1 MMTVVSNRSRWIGY
15 VKLAIAIC
23 LTIGS
28 TSLLGQS
35 ISGRTTV
42 CVGNVDGYT
51 FYGPAGSVVT
61 SFLIT
66 GGTASGSGNSRT
78 VTWTTAGAGQVR
90 VNYKIDG
97 EPQPTASL
105 PVTVNPS
112 SGGVTAGS
120 ISASSSSVCY
130 NGSLAFQ
137 NAASHTGSG
146 FSTYWWFK
154 KTDSDVVF
162 IQIPGATSSTYTV
175 TNLTQT
181 TTYYRKAVF
190 QCVSVNSNT
199 ITLTVSPNLP
209 VSVSIASDKSSV
221 CQNEGIRFFVSNKN
235 NQGPSPTYEWYVN
248 GNRVY
253 SDVPFR
259 PDDEL
264 VLSGWPYANNSSVT
278 CKLLSNA
285 SSCLSNNPAT
295 SAPIIVPVNPGTNF
309 TVNVAITPQRYPF
322 DYCVGELSF
331 TANTSHPASTY
342 YWTRTNSV
350 TGTSGILSTSQTYAP
365 VDFQPGDF
373 VTVVAY
379 VSNTV
384 CMANTTA
391 SMSTQPINI
400 FTDIPGQI
408 LSAGENRCVGSGTT
422 QFTYSET
429 INSVYQW
436 SILNAGSSSISST
449 GLVTWDPTFN
459 GTATIKYALTHC
471 PNIFKTKIYT
481 VNPSPATPA
490 GISQLNCNWEQVQF
504 TPAANANT
512 STFELYTP
520 QDVLITSG
528 LQLPIGRL
536 INPGIYSYKLGAVS
550 SAGCVSPGKGT
561 VTLTITNDCD
571 SKLNWIESTAFG
583 PGNQIIGHTKSYFDL
598 AGKPLQ
604 SQSKNL
610 TTGKIFTSGIVKD
623 QYDRVVAS
631 SLAAPMANSSFKYD
645 FLFML
650 DASGEEITDYNDLNS
665 PQAFNNTTYGR
676 AGWYYSSANTAEEN
690 VPVTNFPYSS
700 TKYYEDGTGEVMLTA
715 APGEAHKLGTGH
727 EVLTGTFPVIQE
739 LDEYIQLRNGTV
751 LTGQTALT
759 TLKQQ
764 GVQQV
769 TRDQNGKFAIGIS
782 DKGGKTLMTARPGTW
797 KTFSNTQTIK
807 KNDAAFMDRLYF
819 YLLSASPV
827 TLTPQGGATYTVTN
841 LLTNLPYPVP
851 PNNGNWVPGFY
862 RIDITSTG
870 TSTLGV
876 TYTNSYGDIA
886 YNFYDDAGRLVS
898 SVSPNGYQQLKVN
911 NPAVSYSGIDKTT
924 YVYNQRGWLL
934 SMTEPDAGRTEYM
947 YRSDGSIRFSQNA
960 LQRERGRFSYT
971 HYDELGRPIESGEY
985 RGTVEVFGS
994 AALKSKLEYNT
1005 QSIWTNTDITDW
1017 TKTYYDLPE
1026 NTANSFTLLSLPN
1039 KYGGS
1044 LPYTQKYVRSAVAA
1058 TENANIKTWYSYDER
1073 GRVMWMIQKP
1083 TGITRAFAVEYTYDF
1098 LGNVTQVVQKSFQGS
1113 VQQDIFYH
1121 HYEYD
1126 ADNRLSKAYTSLNGT
1141 NKTQQAKYIYYLHG
1155 PLKRI
1160 ELATNLQGIDFVY
1173 NIHGWLESINHPLA
1187 SNDPGRDGAAG
1198 AHSNFKADV
1207 FGLTLDYFNSEF
1219 TGLYQGA
1226 DAGMPN
1232 LNKIHGLPDE
1242 GERQLATRVPYLKIS
1257 PAFHEGLL
1265 GETQSYKKYSAGNPE
1280 YKKLVTRL
1288 SEQKLELSTS
1298 DETRQL
1304 VNDHQMPVLNT
1315 NEFVTSMN
1323 PSFVSSKAYEAS
1335 SAFLVPNYS
1344 LVWKDLVG
1352 VIISGDQ
1359 LLKTAPNGW
1368 GNAGA
1373 ASQNLM
1379 AASTDGYV
1387 EFPAYSTN
1395 QFMVGLSDVNVDA
1408 NYTSIDYAIYSNGL
1422 YYNVYNNG
1430 SNLAGGTAVHGD
1442 MLRVE
1447 RVGTSILFKK
1457 NGVTFYTKTGALTSS
1472 LLVDAAITTT
1482 NTYIP
1487 TVTTSFWIPSTP
1499 VPNPSYDIVWT
1510 DLVGVTS
1517 NGNTITKTV
1526 VSGWGNGGA
1535 ASVNALPANVD
1546 GWVEYTLD
1554 MQNGR
1559 RTFGL
1564 SDVNT
1569 DADYTS
1575 VDYGWYTNS
1584 TSVYVHING
1593 VNQSNQIGQIGDKL
1607 RVERVGSAIYFK
1619 RNGTTVYTVTS
1630 GNTGAMIA
1638 DASINETGY
1647 KISNAKAS
1655 FWIPPAQGL
1664 VPDIIEFAALKTFYD
1679 SLGGAG
1685 WTNKTNWPVAGSWP
1699 TSATLTQMDSWYG
1712 IDIMNGDISS
1722 IYLAS
1727 NNLAGKI
1734 PSKIGDLKGLRSLV
1748 VAGHVNVTGSVPASV
1763 GNLSLLNTLNLNGN
1777 KLSGSI
1783 PASINQ
1789 LTLLKTLHLGT
1800 NLLTGLIPDLG
1811 ALTSLTYFDISNNL
1825 TLTSSP
1831 IPSWIGNFTNLQTL
1845 YLYSTNRNGSIPNEL
1860 QNLVNLQYLHIASNQ
1875 LSGSLPA
1882 WIGNLTGLINLYLNS
1897 NLLTGPITADF
1908 SNLQNLTQLI
1918 LYGNQFTGQIP
1929 PSINKLA
1936 KLQVL
1941 QIFTNNFTGSIPYM
1955 GDLTNVTNFNIS
1967 TNPNLSPGS
1976 IPDWLANLTKLTYL
1990 SLTNTK
1996 RTGPIPGSLANLTNL
2011 NHLLLNTNQITGTI
2025 PTFITSLVKLQYIYL
2040 SGNQMEGEIPQNWG
2054 NMTMLYYL
2062 LLDGNKFSGA
2072 IPASLVNL
2080 PALVYM
2086 YAVNCEFTS
2095 MPNFS
2100 TDTRKASLYIRVDN
2114 NRLDFATLEP
2124 NFTGTGTHPFPYFI
2138 YSPQKNFSDITNVST
2153 PINTQ
2158 LVIPARPITALN
2170 TITWEKLIGSTW
2182 TSVSASNQNASGNTY
2197 QINSADGSYA
2207 GSYRYKITSSKVP
2220 ALIRYSDPI
2229 AVGIT
2234 DTYNP
2239 SGSYLGNALYN
2250 GNITSLAWRTD
2261 PAYASGGTE
2270 LKGMY
2275 LYRYD
2280 DKYQLKEAQ
2289 FANPTFGQFSSS
2301 YALAGNKFRENDL
2314 TYDPNGNLLTLKRYN
2329 EGQHKVHDF
2338 TYNYQALTNTNLIA
2352 NDDATSV
2359 TGYTTTG
2366 GTVTLTPETIAGQTY
2381 VKTTTGQATGN
2392 PGIQLFQVNVVAGE
2406 KYTFRVR
2413 GYETSPNAKA
2423 FVWTWS
2429 NGGGN
2434 IIWNTTIEYTYP
2446 AIATNE
2452 SWIEV
2457 EFTVPTGAT
2466 QIKGGVVFAPTGL
2479 AINDALYVN
2488 KVELF
2493 KSQARSNRLA
2503 SVSGYVNAY
2512 TYNAI
2517 GQMVGQD
2524 NVTGADMYVD
2534 YDVTGKVSAVYSNAA
2549 KTIVTT
2555 KYKYDDRGFRLAKE
2569 TYNSTGVLQ
2578 FTTWYIRDAS
2588 GNVLS
2593 IYDQKVGQP
2602 ITLSE
2607 VPVYGSG
2614 KLGTYRQKLDGGYE
2628 YIYEL
2633 TDHLGNV
2640 RATLKAD
2647 EDIYLAT
2654 MEDTGVADWT
2664 NPRLREMQYFK
2675 NLFETEKR
2683 DYRMNYTPDSVVAN
2697 PERTSYLYWTNDGNP
2712 ATKEDIT
2719 GPAIALKVDAGDT
2732 IRLETWAVFERKVSY
2747 TRNAT
2752 TTMMANLLG
2761 SAFVSASFG
2770 LETAALAN
2778 QKFTTNLPLALAGTG
2793 SDPATLPFAYLNYI
2807 VFDENYVLKD
2817 AGALRV
2823 PNNAGFDPGMEIA
2836 ADPQQI
2842 VFENPIRPQ
2851 QKGYIYIWVS
2861 NESENTKVWFDD
2873 LKVTH
2878 RSRRVTQATDYY
2890 AFGSILREQKSN
2902 DLDQYRYAYQGQ
2914 FAEKDEETGWSHFEL
2929 REFDPVVGRWF
2940 ITDPNYQ
2947 YWSPYL
2953 SMGNNPVNRVDPDGG
2968 LDWFKDPVTGEPV
2981 WLGATST
2988 FTDNGGGVWQHLSSN
3003 PDFLVVTHNRNLN
3016 DVIGAEPINSAL
3028 IAIYKANLSW
3038 FKPVGTISGNTVP
3051 AGYSTGEVSPTFDND
3066 FSTIAEGIYPAREQ
3080 ARASHPNELALIINE
3095 GASVPTTPWSPRTTA
3110 SEIFMHWGNPNRRS
3124 LVSRDGQGRQFS
3136 EACLTTGSG
3145 INSRERHVGFFKT
3158 HLRGYN
3164 GQLWLRG
3171 K

>member
-1 MMTVVSNRSRWIGY
+1 MMTVVSNRNPWLVYIKI
-15 VKLAIAIC
+15 VVALC

-28 TSLLGQS
+28 TNLFGQS
-35 ISGRTTV
+35 ISGRTNV

-51 FYGPAGSVVT
+51 FYGPTGSVVT

-90 VNYKIDG
+90 VNYKIGG

-120 ISASSSSVCY
+120 ISVSSTSVCY
-130 NGSLAFQ
+130 NGSMAFQ
-137 NAASHTGSG
+137 NAASHTGNG

-181 TTYYRKAVF
+181 TTYYRRAVF
-190 QCVSVNSNT
+190 QCASVNSNA
-199 ITLTVSPNLP
+199 ITLTVIPNQNF
-209 VSVSIASDKSSV
+209 VVNISI
-221 CQNEGIRFFVSNKN
+221 N
-235 NQGPSPTYEWYVN
+235 
-248 GNRVY
+248 
-253 SDVPFR
+253 
-259 PDDEL
+259 
-264 VLSGWPYANNSSVT
+264 
-278 CKLLSNA
+278 
-285 SSCLSNNPAT
+285 
-295 SAPIIVPVNPGTNF
+295 
-309 TVNVAITPQRYPF
+309 PQRNPL

-331 TANTSHPASTY
+331 TANTSHSGSINY
-342 YWTRTNSV
+342 YWTQTNSE
-350 TGTSGILSTSQTYAP
+350 TGTSEILSFSQTYTP

-373 VTVVAY
+373 VTVGAY
-379 VSNTV
+379 FSNAV
-384 CMANTTA
+384 CMNSYAE
-391 SMSTQPINI
+391 SSTQPINI
-400 FTDIPGQI
+400 FNDIPGQI
-408 LSAGENRCVGSGTT
+408 LSSGENRCMGAGTT
-422 QFTYSET
+422 QFSYSAT
-429 INSVYQW
+429 INSVFQW
-436 SILNAGSSSISST
+436 SILNAGSSSISTT
-449 GLVTWDPTFN
+449 GLVTWDPAFN
-459 GTATIKYALTHC
+459 GTATIKYALTYC
-471 PNIFKTKIYT
+471 PSIFKTKTFT
-481 VNPSPATPA
+481 VNSRPAVP
-490 GISQLNCNWEQVQF
+490 GSISQLNCNWEQVQF
-504 TPAANANT
+504 VPQTNANT
-512 STFELYTP
+512 SIFELYTT

-528 LQLPIGRL
+528 LQLSVGRL
-536 INPGIYSYKLGAVS
+536 LNPGTYNYKLGAVS

-571 SKLNWIESTAFG
+571 SKLNWIETTAYNQAST
-583 PGNQIIGHTKSYFDL
+583 IVGHSKSYFDY

-610 TTGKIFTSGIVKD
+610 TTGKIFSSGIVKD

-631 SLAAPMANSSFKYD
+631 SLPAPMVNSTFKYD
-645 FLFML
+645 VRFML
-650 DASGEEITDYNDLNS
+650 NALGTSTVDYNDLNS
-665 PQAFNNTTYGR
+665 PTGFSEAEFGTV
-676 AGWYYSSANTAEEN
+676 GWYYSAANTLEQN
-690 VPVTNFPYSS
+690 TPITKFPYSR
-700 TKYYEDGTGEVMLTA
+700 TKFYEDGTGEAMLSA

-727 EVLTGTFPVIQE
+727 EVLSGTFPVIQE

-751 LTGQTALT
+751 LAGQTALT

-782 DKGGKTLMTARPGTW
+782 DKSGKTLMTARPGTW
-797 KTFSNTQTIK
+797 KTISNTQTIK

-819 YLLSASPV
+819 YLLNDSPV
-827 TLTPQGGATYTVTN
+827 TLNTQGGATYTVTN
-841 LLTNLPYPVP
+841 LLTNLPYGVP
-851 PNNGNWVPGFY
+851 PNNGNWVAGFY
-862 RIDITSTG
+862 RIDITSAG
-870 TSTLGV
+870 TSTLGI
-876 TYTNSYGDIA
+876 TYANSYGDIA
-886 YNFYDDAGRLVS
+886 YNFYDDAGRLIS

-911 NPAVSYSGIDKTT
+911 NPVVPYSGIDKTT

-985 RGTVEVFGS
+985 KGTVEVFGS
-994 AALKSKLEYNT
+994 TVLKSKLEYSA

-1017 TKTYYDLPE
+1017 TKTYYDLPDADPI
-1026 NTANSFTLLSLPN
+1026 NGF
-1039 KYGGS
+1039 K
-1044 LPYTQKYVRSAVAA
+1044 QKYVRSAVAI

-1073 GRVMWMIQKP
+1073 GRVTWMIQKP
-1083 TGITRAFAVEYTYDF
+1083 TGLTRAFAIEYSYDF
-1098 LGNVTQVVQKSFQGS
+1098 LGNVTQVVQKSFEGAALK
-1113 VQQDIFYH
+1113 DIFYH

-1126 ADNRLSKAYTSLNGT
+1126 ADNRLSKAFTSLNGT
-1141 NKTQQAKYIYYLHG
+1141 NKTQQAKYLYYLHG

-1187 SNDPGRDGAAG
+1187 ANDPGKDGAAG
-1198 AHSNFKADV
+1198 AHSNFKTDV
-1207 FGLTLDYFNSEF
+1207 FGLALDYFDSEF

-1226 DAGMPN
+1226 DAGKQGHN
-1232 LNKIHGLPDE
+1232 IHGLP
-1242 GERQLATRVPYLKIS
+1242 QLDAKAETRIASVPYFKLN
-1257 PAFHEGLL
+1257 PAFKPELVDAKL
-1265 GETQSYKKYSAGNPE
+1265 PFKQYSAESPQ
-1280 YKKLVTRL
+1280 YKELITRL
-1288 SEQKLELSTS
+1288 KTSTVELSVSEAETADVKAMEFPLIQSEKLEVSINNFPLLN
-1298 DETRQL
+1298 ETY
-1304 VNDHQMPVLNT
+1304 
-1315 NEFVTSMN
+1315 S
-1323 PSFVSSKAYEAS
+1323 EAS
-1335 SAFLVPNYS
+1335 LAFIPNYNV
-1344 LVWKDLVG
+1344 VWKDMVG
-1352 VIISGDQ
+1352 VIVSGDQ
-1359 LLKTAPNGW
+1359 LVKTAPSGW

-1373 ASQNLM
+1373 ATQNLL

-1387 EFPAYSTN
+1387 EFPAYLSN
-1395 QFMVGLSDVNVDA
+1395 QFMVGLSDVNMDA
-1408 NYTSIDYAIYSNGL
+1408 NYTTIDYAIYSNGL
-1422 YYNVYNNG
+1422 SYAVYSNG
-1430 SNLAGGTAVHGD
+1430 SNLATGTALSGD
-1442 MLRVE
+1442 ILRVE
-1447 RVGTSILFKK
+1447 RVGSSVLFKK
-1457 NGVTFYTKTGALTSS
+1457 NGVTFYTKTAALTTS
-1472 LLVDAAITTT
+1472 LLVDAAI
-1482 NTYIP
+1482 NTVNSSIP
-1487 TVTTSFWIPSTP
+1487 LVTTSFWIPSTP
-1499 VPNPSYDIVWT
+1499 VPNPSFDIVWT
-1510 DLVGVTS
+1510 DLVGVS
-1517 NGNTITKTV
+1517 VNGNTITKTAAG
-1526 VSGWGNGGA
+1526 GWGNGGA
-1535 ASVNALPANVD
+1535 ASVNTLPANVD

-1554 MQNGR
+1554 TQNGR

-1569 DADYTS
+1569 DADYTT

-1607 RVERVGSAIYFK
+1607 RVERVGSSIYFK
-1619 RNGTTVYTVTS
+1619 RNGATVYTVVS
-1630 GNTGAMIA
+1630 GYTGAMIA

-1647 KISNAKAS
+1647 KINNAKAS
-1655 FWIPPAQGL
+1655 FWIPASQGL
-1664 VPDIIEFAALKTFYD
+1664 VPDAIEFAALKEFYD
-1679 SLGGAG
+1679 SLGGAA
-1685 WTNKTNWPVAGSWP
+1685 WTNKTNWPSAGSWP
-1699 TSATLTQMDSWYG
+1699 ASATLTQMDSWFG

-1722 IYLAS
+1722 ITFSSA
-1727 NNLAGKI
+1727 NNLTGKI
-1734 PSKIGDLKGLRSLV
+1734 PSKIGDLKGLR
-1748 VAGHVNVTGSVPASV
+1748 
-1763 GNLSLLNTLNLNGN
+1763 TLNIGSNQTMQ
-1777 KLSGSI
+1777 GSI
-1783 PASINQ
+1783 PASIGNLTLLNALTLYRNNLSGPIPASLNQ
-1789 LTLLKTLHLGT
+1789 LTLLKTLSIGT
-1800 NLLTGLIPDLG
+1800 NFFTGLIPNLS

-1825 TLTSSP
+1825 TLTSAP

-1860 QNLVNLQYLHIASNQ
+1860 QNLINLKYLQIGANQ
-1875 LSGSLPA
+1875 LTGSFPTWL
-1882 WIGNLTGLINLYLNS
+1882 GNLTGLINVYIYSNS
-1897 NLLTGPITADF
+1897 LTGPITADF

-1941 QIFTNNFTGSIPYM
+1941 QLFTNSFTGAIPYM
-1955 GDLTNVTNFNIS
+1955 GDLTNVTNFAIYS
-1967 TNPNLSPGS
+1967 NPNLSPGP
-1976 IPDWLANLTKLTYL
+1976 IPEWLGNLTKLTYL
-1990 SLTNTK
+1990 HLGNTK
-1996 RTGPIPGSLANLTNL
+1996 RTGPIPGSLANLINL
-2011 NHLLLNTNQITGTI
+2011 NYLLLNDNQLTGSM
-2025 PTFITSLVKLQYIYL
+2025 PSYFTSLVKLQNLFLYN
-2040 SGNQMEGEIPQNWG
+2040 NQMDGELPSNWSS
-2054 NMTMLYYL
+2054 MTLLNYL
-2062 LLDGNKFSGA
+2062 QISGNKFSGT
-2072 IPASLVNL
+2072 IPSSLINL
-2080 PALVYM
+2080 PAMIYLYL
-2086 YAVNCEFTS
+2086 YSNDFTS

-2100 TDTRKASLYIRVDN
+2100 TDARKASLYIRVDN

-2182 TSVSASNQNASGNTY
+2182 TSVSASNQNASGTTY

-2207 GSYRYKITSSKVP
+2207 GSYRYKITSTKVP
-2220 ALIRYSDPI
+2220 ALTRYSDPI
-2229 AVGIT
+2229 VVGIT
-2234 DTYNP
+2234 DAYNP
-2239 SGSYLGNALYN
+2239 SATYLGNALYN

-2261 PAYASGGTE
+2261 PAYASGGSE
-2270 LKGMY
+2270 LKGMF

-2289 FANPTFGQFSSS
+2289 FANPAFGQLSSS

-2329 EGQHKVHDF
+2329 EGQHRVHDF
-2338 TYNYQALTNTNLIA
+2338 TYGYEPLRVA
-2352 NDDATSV
+2352 NVAPNEDFNGT
-2359 TGYTTTG
+2359 TGYTNNGNATIA
-2366 GTVTLTPETIAGQTY
+2366 PETIGSQNY
-2381 VKTTTGQATGN
+2381 VKVTCNLVSTVGVITQSFI
-2392 PGIQLFQVNVVAGE
+2392 PVAVGE
-2406 KYTFRVR
+2406 KYTYKVKGYRQTSGLAYLYVYANTGANLVWLTRVLPQ
-2413 GYETSPNAKA
+2413 GAANED
-2423 FVWTWS
+2423 W
-2429 NGGGN
+2429 
-2434 IIWNTTIEYTYP
+2434 
-2446 AIATNE
+2446 AT
-2452 SWIEV
+2452 V
-2457 EFTVPTGAT
+2457 EFTIPAGVTS
-2466 QIKGGVVFAPTGL
+2466 IKVGVLFSSPVVVGDIF
-2479 AINDALYVN
+2479 YVN
-2488 KVELF
+2488 QIGLYK
-2493 KSQARSNRLA
+2493 QAAASNRLA

-2683 DYRMNYTPDSVVAN
+2683 DYRMNHSPITTEVAV
-2697 PERTSYLYWTNDGNP
+2697 PERSSYLYWTDDGNP

-2732 IRLETWAVFERKVSY
+2732 IRLETWAKFERKVSY

-2752 TTMMANLLG
+2752 TAMMANLLG

-2770 LETAALAN
+2770 LETAAAAN
-2778 QKFTTNLPLALAGTG
+2778 QAFTNNLPIALAGTG
-2793 SDPATLPFAYLNYI
+2793 SDPATRPFAYLNYI
-2807 VFDENYVLKD
+2807 VFDEGYVLKD
-2817 AGALRV
+2817 AGAMRV
-2823 PNNAGFDPGMEIA
+2823 PDAAGFDPGMEIA
-2836 ADPQQI
+2836 VTPKQVA
-2842 VFENPIRPQ
+2842 FLNPIRPQ

-2890 AFGSILREQKSN
+2890 AYGSVLREQKTPEE
-2902 DLDQYRYAYQGQ
+2902 LTYRYKYQGQ
-2914 FAEKDEETGWSHFEL
+2914 YAEKDEETGWSHFEL
-2929 REFDPVVGRWF
+2929 REFDPVVARW
-2940 ITDPNYQ
+2940 TASDPAGQ
-2947 YWSPYL
+2947 YYSPYL
-2953 SMGNNPVNRVDPDGG
+2953 GMGNNPLNLIDPDGSWTEFG
-2968 LDWFKDPVTGEPV
+2968 ANWRRSLASFFGYSPSEVYDSGGEYGFNISTPEGFAFMFGKIESENTGWNDPFVRFKTGDYV
-2981 WLGATST
+2981 FFSFDMSVIA
-2988 FTDNGGGVWQHLSSN
+2988 GGGVKETPIGWVIPLRGENAFEIYTYHDVGVGVGVDASSSFN
-3003 PDFLVVTHNRNLN
+3003 AGKALLLGPVDQVTIRNFEGYRHQFEGGYGP
-3016 DVIGAEPINSAL
+3016 VSA
-3028 IAIYKANLSW
+3028 AI
-3038 FKPVGTISGNTVP
+3038 TISPAPPGAKYAGVVAITGSVGGGAGIGPFTGNYNYGKTWV
-3051 AGYSTGEVSPTFDND
+3051 
-3066 FSTIAEGIYPAREQ
+3066 
-3080 ARASHPNELALIINE
+3080 
-3095 GASVPTTPWSPRTTA
+3095 
-3110 SEIFMHWGNPNRRS
+3110 PNR
-3124 LVSRDGQGRQFS
+3124 D
-3136 EACLTTGSG
+3136 
-3145 INSRERHVGFFKT
+3145 K
-3158 HLRGYN
+3158 
-3164 GQLWLRG
+3164 
-3171 K
+3171 